1 MGETEATPAS
11 PAPTPTAA
19 ASSVAPVPPATGAA
33 PATGSSPATPGPNAD
48 VEGEIMKELKK
59 IYDPEIPM
67 NIVDLGLIYGFE
79 WSGSDVTLHMT
90 LTAPGCPVAGILAD
104 EIKLAIEKVPKV
116 AKATVDFVWEPP
128 WTPEKMS
135 EFARR
140 QFGYL

>member
-1 MGETEATPAS
+1 MGDAEATPAP
-11 PAPTPTAA
+11 PAPTGVTAA
-19 ASSVAPVPPATGAA
+19 PSAAA
-33 PATGSSPATPGPNAD
+33 PASSGPHAD
-48 VEGEIMKELKK
+48 VEAAITKELKK

-67 NIVDLGLIYGFE
+67 NIVDLGLIYGYE
-79 WSGSDVTLHMT
+79 WKAEEEVVLHMT
-90 LTAPGCPVAGILAD
+90 LTAPGCPVAGVLAE
-104 EIKLAIEKVPKV
+104 EIKLAMEKVPKV

>member
-1 MGETEATPAS
+1 MSETGATPAPS
-11 PAPTPTAA
+11 TPTGAPPTPTPAPA
-19 ASSVAPVPPATGAA
+19 EPPTPSSGAPPAA
-33 PATGSSPATPGPNAD
+33 PGPHAD
-48 VEGEIMKELKK
+48 DEVAITKELKK

-79 WSGSDVTLHMT
+79 WSGNEVTLHMT
-90 LTAPGCPVAGILAD
+90 LTAPGCPVAGVLAD
-104 EIKLAIEKVPKV
+104 EIKGVMEKVPNV
-116 AKATVDFVWEPP
+116 TKATVDFVWEPP

>member
-1 MGETEATPAS
+1 MSDATAS
-11 PAPTPTAA
+11 APPAPAPSPSAAAPAA
-19 ASSVAPVPPATGAA
+19 ASPH
-33 PATGSSPATPGPNAD
+33 AD
-48 VEGEIMKELKK
+48 SEALMMKELKK

-79 WSGSDVTLHMT
+79 WRAESDVVLHMT

-104 EIKLAIEKVPKV
+104 EIKASIEKVPGV
-116 AKATVDFVWEPP
+116 AQATVDFVWDPP

-135 EFARR
+135 DFAKR